1 MQISTFVD
9 ENPRG
14 FGFLQ
19 RDRSFHD
26 YQDDDQHWEIRPS
39 LWIEPIGDWGAG
51 GVELIEIPGE
61 AESNDNI
68 IAYWRPQQPLAAGSE
83 TSFAYRQFWC
93 WNPPDPPALPVVTDT
108 RSGRGSN
115 AQRRRFLVEFQG
127 DMLGDP
133 ALSATIKPIVST
145 NAGAV
150 VFTTSYPAP
159 NIKTY
164 RTLFEIDPGNATAC
178 ELRLALDAGG
188 KPASETWLYR
198 WTR

>member
-1 MQISTFVD
+1 MKIRAD
-9 ENPRG
+9 

-26 YQDDDQHWEIRPS
+26 YQDDDQHSEIRPS

-93 WNPPDPPALPVVTDT
+93 WNSPPSSV
-108 RSGRGSN
+108 
-115 AQRRRFLVEFQG
+115 
-127 DMLGDP
+127 
-133 ALSATIKPIVST
+133 
-145 NAGAV
+145 
-150 VFTTSYPAP
+150 
-159 NIKTY
+159 
-164 RTLFEIDPGNATAC
+164 
-178 ELRLALDAGG
+178 AGG
-188 KPASETWLYR
+188 DGHPLRPRFERATSPFPG
-198 WTR
+198 